1 MSEWDLLLQINNDTE
16 REDIKKFARS
26 LAATKEELTHAGFDK
41 YEVMQ
46 IIITMIRGA
55 IK

>member
-1 MSEWDLLLQINNDTE
+1 MSEWDLFLQINNDTE

-26 LAATKEELTHAGFDK
+26 LAATKEELAQVGFDK
-41 YEVMQ
+41 FEIMQ
-46 IIITMIRGA
+46 IITTIIRGA

>member
-1 MSEWDLLLQINNDTE
+1 MSEWDLFLQINNDTE

-46 IIITMIRGA
+46 IITTMIRGA

>member
-1 MSEWDLLLQINNDTE
+1 MSEWDLFLQINNDTE

-26 LAATKEELTHAGFDK
+26 LAATKEELIHAGFDK
-41 YEVMQ
+41 DEVMQ
-46 IIITMIRGA
+46 IIITVIRGA